1 MKKNNI
7 AVILILAVS
16 AVLFTLGVIK
26 KIQHMTS
33 GRNQSGNIIAVI
45 PKGTASMWWEV
56 VRAGA
61 EQAGKEEGYSISWNG
76 PEQENDREKQIQ
88 SVEDALTNGIKALVL
103 GPNDS
108 KALVRPVEKAK
119 ESGIPVVIIDSS
131 LESDNYDSFAATDN
145 VAGGADAARRLGAA
159 LNGHGKVILT
169 CFIQNSASTDDRA
182 KGFKE
187 TLAKEFPGIELVAEQ
202 YTQGTVE
209 DARQK
214 TVDMLTKHNDIDGL
228 FAVNQPTSVGA
239 YKAIQS
245 QGLAGK
251 VKFVGFDSDPVLLEG
266 IERGE
271 VNSLIVQNPYE
282 IGYTGVKTAVAILN
296 GKSVEK
302 LKPIPSMIVDK
313 SNLDEMKVKFP
324 AALGLTSGAVATGK
338 QQTGK
343 TIAVIP
349 KGTASMWWEVVRKG
363 AEKAGEEEG
372 YKISWNGPEQEN
384 DREKQI
390 QSVEDSLTRGAVA
403 LVLGPNDSKA
413 LVRPVEKAKESGIP
427 VVIIDSSLE
436 SDKYDSFA
444 ATDNVAGGADA
455 ARRLGAALNGH
466 GKVILTCFIQN
477 SASTDDRAK
486 GFKETL
492 AKEFPGI
499 ELVAEQYT
507 QGTVEDA
514 RQKTVDMLMKHNDI
528 DGLFAVNQ
536 PTSVG
541 AYKAL
546 QSQKLT
552 GKVKFVGFDSD
563 PVLLE
568 GIEKGEVDSLI
579 VQDPYKI
586 GYTGVKTAVDILDG
600 KKIEKLKPIP
610 SMIVDKNNLEEQ
622 KKENPAALGL

>member
-26 KIQHMTS
+26 KIQHRTS
-33 GRNQSGNIIAVI
+33 GASKSGNIIAVI

-56 VRAGA
+56 VRSGA
-61 EQAGKEEGYSISWNG
+61 EQAGKEEGYTISWNG

-88 SVEDALTNGIKALVL
+88 SVEDALTHGIKALVL

-119 ESGIPVVIIDSS
+119 GTGIPVVIIDSS
-131 LESDNYDSFAATDN
+131 IETDQYDSFAATDN

-182 KGFKE
+182 RGFKE
-187 TLAKEFPGIELVAEQ
+187 TLAKEFPGIELIAEQ
-202 YTQGTVE
+202 YTLGTVE

-214 TVDMLTKHNDIDGL
+214 TVDMLTKHSDTDGV
-228 FAVNQPTSVGA
+228 FAVNQPVSVGA
-239 YKAIQS
+239 YKALQT
-245 QGLAGK
+245 QGLTGK

-266 IERGE
+266 IEKGE
-271 VNSLIVQNPYE
+271 VDSLIVQNPFE
-282 IGYTGVKTAVAILN
+282 IGYSGVKTAVAILQ
-296 GKSVEK
+296 GKQVEK

-313 SNLDEMKVKFP
+313 SNLDEMKAKFP
-324 AALGLTSGAVATGK
+324 AALGLTSGKPKDKA
-338 QQTGK
+338 QTGK

-403 LVLGPNDSKA
+403 LVLGPNDAKA
-413 LVRPVEKAKESGIP
+413 LVRPVEKAKASGIP

-436 SDKYDSFA
+436 TDKYDSFA

-507 QGTVEDA
+507 LGTVEDA
-514 RQKTVDMLMKHNDI
+514 RQKTVDMLTKHNDI

-600 KKIEKLKPIP
+600 KKVEKLKPIP

>member
-33 GRNQSGNIIAVI
+33 GASKSGNIIAVI

-56 VRAGA
+56 VRSGA
-61 EQAGKEEGYSISWNG
+61 EQAGKEEGYTISWNG

-88 SVEDALTNGIKALVL
+88 SVEDALTHGIKALVL

-119 ESGIPVVIIDSS
+119 GTGIPVVIIDSS
-131 LESDNYDSFAATDN
+131 IETDQYDSFAATDN

-202 YTQGTVE
+202 YTLGTVE

-214 TVDMLTKHNDIDGL
+214 TVDMLTKHSDTDGV
-228 FAVNQPTSVGA
+228 FAVNQPVSVGA
-239 YKAIQS
+239 YKALQT
-245 QGLAGK
+245 QGLTGK

-266 IERGE
+266 IEKGE
-271 VNSLIVQNPYE
+271 VDSLIVQNPFE
-282 IGYTGVKTAVAILN
+282 IGYSGVKTAVAILQ
-296 GKSVEK
+296 GKQVEK

-313 SNLDEMKVKFP
+313 SNLDEMKAKFP
-324 AALGLTSGAVATGK
+324 AALGLTSGKPKDKA
-338 QQTGK
+338 QTGK

-403 LVLGPNDSKA
+403 LVLGPNDAKA
-413 LVRPVEKAKESGIP
+413 LVRPVEKAKASGIP

-436 SDKYDSFA
+436 TDKYDSFA

-507 QGTVEDA
+507 LGTVEDA
-514 RQKTVDMLMKHNDI
+514 RQKTVDMLTKHNDI

-600 KKIEKLKPIP
+600 KKVEKLKPIP

>member
-16 AVLFTLGVIK
+16 AVLFTSGVIR

-33 GRNQSGNIIAVI
+33 GANKSGQIIAVI

-56 VRAGA
+56 VRSGA
-61 EQAGKEEGYSISWNG
+61 EQAGKEEGYTISWNG

-88 SVEDALTNGIKALVL
+88 SVEDALTHGIKALVL
-103 GPNDS
+103 APNDS

-119 ESGIPVVIIDSS
+119 ESIPVVIIDSS
-131 LESDNYDSFAATDN
+131 IETDKYDSFAATDN
-145 VAGGADAARRLGAA
+145 IAGGADAAHRLGAA

-182 KGFKE
+182 KGFRDAI
-187 TLAKEFPGIELVAEQ
+187 AKDFPGITIIAEQ
-202 YTQGTVE
+202 YTAGTVE

-214 TVDMLTKHNDIDGL
+214 TVDMLTKHSDADGV
-228 FAVNQPTSVGA
+228 FAVNQPVSVGA
-239 YKAIQS
+239 YKALQT
-245 QGLAGK
+245 QGLTGK

-266 IERGE
+266 IEKGE
-271 VNSLIVQNPYE
+271 VEALIVQNPYE
-282 IGYTGVKTAVAILN
+282 IGYSGVKTAVAILQ
-296 GKSVEK
+296 GKQVEK
-302 LKPIPSMIVDK
+302 LKPIPSMVVDK
-313 SNLDEMKVKFP
+313 ANLDEMKVKFP
-324 AALGLTSGAVATGK
+324 AALGLTSGKAAANK
-338 QQTGK
+338 AQTGK

-372 YKISWNGPEQEN
+372 CKISWNGPEQEN

-403 LVLGPNDSKA
+403 LVLAPNDSKA
-413 LVRPVEKAKESGIP
+413 LVRPVEKAKGSGIP
-427 VVIIDSSLE
+427 VVIIDSSIE
-436 SDKYDSFA
+436 TDKYDSFA

-455 ARRLGAALNGH
+455 AHRLGAALNGH

-486 GFKETL
+486 GFRDAI

-499 ELVAEQYT
+499 TIVAEQYT
-507 QGTVEDA
+507 AGTVEDA
-514 RQKTVDMLMKHNDI
+514 RQKTVDMLTKHSDA
-528 DGLFAVNQ
+528 DGVFAVNQ
-536 PTSVG
+536 PVSVG

-546 QSQKLT
+546 QTQGLA

-568 GIEKGEVDSLI
+568 GIEKGEVEALI
-579 VQDPYKI
+579 VQNPYEI
-586 GYTGVKTAVDILDG
+586 GYSGVKIAVDLLNG
-600 KKIEKLKPIP
+600 KNVDRLKPIP
-610 SMIVDKNNLEEQ
+610 SMVVDKANLEQMKAEF
-622 KKENPAALGL
+622 PSALGL

>member
-7 AVILILAVS
+7 AVIVILAVS
-16 AVLFTLGVIK
+16 AVLFSLGVAK
-26 KIQHMTS
+26 KIRHMTS
-33 GRNQSGNIIAVI
+33 GRIQSGNIIAVI

-56 VRAGA
+56 VRSGA

-88 SVEDALTNGIKALVL
+88 SVEDALTHGVKALVL

-119 ESGIPVVIIDSS
+119 DTGIPVVIIDSS
-131 LESDNYDSFAATDN
+131 IETDKFDSFAATDN

-182 KGFKE
+182 RGFKE

-209 DARQK
+209 TARQT
-214 TVDMLTKHNDIDGL
+214 TVDMLTKHSDTDGV
-228 FAVNQPTSVGA
+228 FAVNQPVSVGA
-239 YKAIQS
+239 YKALQT

-271 VNSLIVQNPYE
+271 VDSLIVQNPFE
-282 IGYTGVKTAVAILN
+282 IGYSGVKTAVAILH
-296 GKSVEK
+296 GKQVEK

-313 SNLDEMKVKFP
+313 SNLDEMKAKFP
-324 AALGLTSGAVATGK
+324 AALGLTSGKMQANKA
-338 QQTGK
+338 QTGK

-413 LVRPVEKAKESGIP
+413 LVRPVEKAKDTIP

-436 SDKYDSFA
+436 TDKYDSFA

-507 QGTVEDA
+507 DGTVEGS
-514 RQKTVDMLMKHNDI
+514 RQKTVDMLTKHNDI
-528 DGLFAVNQ
+528 NGLFAVNQ

-546 QSQKLT
+546 QSQGLT

-586 GYTGVKTAVDILDG
+586 GYTGVKTAVDILNG
-600 KKIEKLKPIP
+600 KKVEKLKPIP

>member
-16 AVLFTLGVIK
+16 AVLFTSGVIR

-33 GRNQSGNIIAVI
+33 GANKSGQIIAVI

-56 VRAGA
+56 VRKGA
-61 EQAGKEEGYSISWNG
+61 EKAGEEEGYKISWNG

-88 SVEDALTNGIKALVL
+88 SVEDALTHGIKALVL
-103 GPNDS
+103 APNDA

-119 ESGIPVVIIDSS
+119 ESIPVVIIDSS
-131 LESDNYDSFAATDN
+131 IETDKYDSFAATDN
-145 VAGGADAARRLGAA
+145 IEGGADAAHRLGAA

-182 KGFKE
+182 KGFRD
-187 TLAKEFPGIELVAEQ
+187 TIAKDFPGITIIAEQ
-202 YTQGTVE
+202 YTAGTVE

-214 TVDMLTKHNDIDGL
+214 TVDMLTKHSDADGV
-228 FAVNQPTSVGA
+228 FAVNQPVSVGA
-239 YKAIQS
+239 YKALQT

-266 IERGE
+266 IEKGE
-271 VNSLIVQNPYE
+271 VEALIVQNPYE
-282 IGYTGVKTAVAILN
+282 IGYSGVKTAVAILQ
-296 GKSVEK
+296 GKQVEK

-313 SNLDEMKVKFP
+313 ANLDEMKVKFP
-324 AALGLTSGAVATGK
+324 AALGLSSGKAAANK
-338 QQTGK
+338 AQTGK

-390 QSVEDSLTRGAVA
+390 QSVEDALTHGIKA
-403 LVLGPNDSKA
+403 LVLAPNDAKA
-413 LVRPVEKAKESGIP
+413 LVRPVEKAKESIP
-427 VVIIDSSLE
+427 VVIIDSSIE
-436 SDKYDSFA
+436 TDKYDSFA
-444 ATDNVAGGADA
+444 ATDNIEGGADA
-455 ARRLGAALNGH
+455 AHRLGAALNGH

-486 GFKETL
+486 GFRDTI
-492 AKEFPGI
+492 AKDFPGI
-499 ELVAEQYT
+499 TIIAEQYT
-507 QGTVEDA
+507 AGTVEDA
-514 RQKTVDMLMKHNDI
+514 RQKTVDMLTKHSDA
-528 DGLFAVNQ
+528 DGVFAVNQ
-536 PTSVG
+536 PVSVG

-546 QSQKLT
+546 QTQGLA

-568 GIEKGEVDSLI
+568 GIEKGEVEALI
-579 VQDPYKI
+579 VQNPYEI
-586 GYTGVKTAVDILDG
+586 GYSGVKIAVDLLDG
-600 KKIEKLKPIP
+600 KSVDKLKPIP
-610 SMIVDKNNLEEQ
+610 SMVVDKANLEQMKAEF
-622 KKENPAALGL
+622 PSALGL